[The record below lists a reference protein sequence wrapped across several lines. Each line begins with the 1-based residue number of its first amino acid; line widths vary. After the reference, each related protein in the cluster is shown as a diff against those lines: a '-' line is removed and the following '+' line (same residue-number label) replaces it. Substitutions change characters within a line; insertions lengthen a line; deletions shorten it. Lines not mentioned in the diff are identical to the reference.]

1 MTYTHVV
8 IVDDEVDH
16 AVISRMVLAQVAPGL
31 AVETF
36 TDLVGL
42 EVRLHA
48 VPQGALVI
56 VDRMLGLVESFDLVR
71 ALTRVRP
78 DLSVVLVSAV
88 LTPEDRGRALESGAV
103 AAAEKPGDL
112 EAWRAFFRGLLSGAG
127 GGASAALGGV
137 A

>member
-1 MTYTHVV
+1 MIYTHVV

-31 AVETF
+31 DVETH

-48 VPQGALVI
+48 VPQDALVI
-56 VDRMLGLVESFDLVR
+56 VDRMLGRVESFDLVR
-71 ALTRVRP
+71 ALKRVRP
-78 DLSVVLVSAV
+78 DLTVVLVSAV
-88 LTPEDRGRALESGAV
+88 LTPEDRRRALESGASDT
-103 AAAEKPGDL
+103 AEKPGDL
-112 EAWRAFFRGLLSGAG
+112 EGWRALFRRLLSGG
-127 GGASAALGGV
+127 DGSASKALGGV

>member
-31 AVETF
+31 EVETF

-48 VPQGALVI
+48 VPEGALVI
-56 VDRMLGLVESFDLVR
+56 VDRMLGRVESFDLVR
-71 ALTRVRP
+71 ALKRVRP
-78 DLSVVLVSAV
+78 DLTVVLVSAV
-88 LTPEDRGRALESGAV
+88 LTPEDRRRALECGAG

-112 EAWRAFFRGLLSGAG
+112 EGWRQFFRRVLSVDN
-127 GGASAALGGV
+127 GGASTTLGG
-137 A
+137 AA